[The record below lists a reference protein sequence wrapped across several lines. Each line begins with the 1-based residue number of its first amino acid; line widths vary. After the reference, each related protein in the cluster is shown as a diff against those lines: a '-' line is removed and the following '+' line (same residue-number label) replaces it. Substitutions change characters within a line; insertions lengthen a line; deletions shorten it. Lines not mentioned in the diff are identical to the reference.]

1 MIESEKI
8 SLKVSFF
15 PRRDPDGPV
24 FFLDDAVGAIKP
36 STNRY
41 KANFNHHYWFR
52 LSESDM
58 IYF

>member
-1 MIESEKI
+1 M

-24 FFLDDAVGAIKP
+24 FFLDDAVGAVKP

-41 KANFNHHYWFR
+41 KANFTDHY
-52 LSESDM
+52 
-58 IYF
+58 

>member
-1 MIESEKI
+1 M

-24 FFLDDAVGAIKP
+24 FFLDDAVGAVKP

-41 KANFNHHYWFR
+41 KANFNDHYWFR